1 MPPEGPLA
9 VTPTPADQIERL
21 AVVGAGTLGWQIA
34 CLAMTVAGLA
44 GSIAVS
50 LRREQRR
57 RRNAVAETA
66 TGTR

>member
-1 MPPEGPLA
+1 MN
-9 VTPTPADQIERL
+9 
-21 AVVGAGTLGWQIA
+21 VVRIAGL
-34 CLAMTVAGLA
+34 MTVAGLA